1 MIVADP
7 REELST
13 RLLASLRRTGANF
26 IIIWLLALGSLVAL
40 TFASQRW
47 LLWALSAV
55 LAVLF
60 CAVCL
65 PNISRIVALNK
76 MHGGL
81 DRALRRHVVLADAGA
96 LGTLY
101 AVVALWWPLPF
112 ALAGVVVGFFAA
124 LANSL
129 VGGGSDA

>member
-1 MIVADP
+1 MTVVDP
-7 REELST
+7 HEELST

-26 IIIWLLALGSLVAL
+26 IFVWILALGGLVAL
-40 TFASQRW
+40 SFTSQSW
-47 LLWALSAV
+47 LLWVLSAV

-65 PNISRIVALNK
+65 PNIGRTVALNK

-81 DRALRRHVVLADAGA
+81 DRTLRRHVVLADAGA

-112 ALAGVVVGFFAA
+112 ALAGVVVGFVAA